1 MGTVINVVAPVF
13 GVLALG
19 YLAVRIRLLD
29 QAAVKGL
36 VLFVFF
42 FAIPS
47 LLFRNIAE
55 AELPPD
61 MDWGFLLAFYG
72 GSFVCYLLG
81 VAVGRIPFRRPLGDQ
96 AIFGMSAGF
105 SNTVLMGIPVI
116 ITTYGPEATLPIFL
130 IIAFHGP
137 VFMPLTTALIEVGQ
151 GRGVAVGKQ
160 ARNVALELVR
170 NPIIMS
176 VFLGFLMNLSDLTI
190 PGVLD
195 RTLEL
200 LGGSAV
206 PCALFAMGASLAGY
220 PLSGD
225 VPPALSIVLIKLVVH
240 PLLVW
245 TLAVPILGLEGLWV
259 TVAVLMAAM
268 PTGIN
273 AYLFAARYEA
283 APGVGARSVLLTTVL
298 SVGTISF
305 LLFLLRV

>member
-1 MGTVINVVAPVF
+1 
-13 GVLALG
+13 
-19 YLAVRIRLLD
+19 
-29 QAAVKGL
+29 VKGV

-47 LLFRNIAE
+47 LLFRNIAI

-72 GSFVCYLLG
+72 GSAGCYLFG
-81 VAVGRIPFRRPLGDQ
+81 AAAARFRFRRPLGDQ

-105 SNTVLMGIPVI
+105 SNTVLMGIPII

-137 VFMPLTTALIEVGQ
+137 VFMPLTTALIEIGQ
-151 GRGVAVGKQ
+151 GSGVAVGRQ

-170 NPIIMS
+170 NPIIMG
-176 VFLGFLMNLSDLTI
+176 VLLGFLVNLSGLAI

-195 RTLEL
+195 GVLEL
-200 LGGSAV
+200 LGASAV

-220 PLSGD
+220 PLKGD
-225 VPPALSIVLIKLVVH
+225 VPPALFIVLIKLVAH

-245 TLAVPILGLEGLWV
+245 LLAVPILGLEGLWV

-268 PTGIN
+268 PSGIN

-283 APGVGARSVLLTTVL
+283 APGIAARSVLLTTVF
-298 SVGTISF
+298 SVGTIS
-305 LLFLLRV
+305 LLLYLLQV